1 MRITLVCLFIVF
13 AIVYANSGYLTS
25 EEEQYL
31 RDNPEI
37 RFVSQSSYP
46 PFEFIDHNGERQGM
60 CIELVRWMS
69 TELGFQAILTDMT
82 FQEAQE
88 AILSGEADVITSFF
102 YSEARDTNY
111 EFTEAMY
118 TIPARIYVQ
127 PATTDIVVLTD
138 LTGKRVAVQKGDY
151 AIDFLNQEGISCTL
165 VETDNFTDCVH
176 LLLDGEVD
184 ALVGDEQIVDYHIL
198 NHHTAGS
205 ILAVGDTLYVGQNCM
220 SVAEENDVLCSIIN
234 KGIGHAVEIGI
245 IDGIAMKWQNNPI
258 AISYKHHFRFL
269 PHLLTVLGFLLIV
282 AVLVFSWNL
291 RLRKVVERKT
301 ISLEE
306 SERRLDQALSQA
318 NLGSWDLDIQT
329 GKVINNDQ
337 YSVMLGYSP
346 GEIALSHEGWMNRV
360 HPDDRKNL
368 VAYIDEFTAVN
379 SGRFECEYRMETKE
393 GDWVSIHSSGG
404 IVERNTDGKVVRIA
418 GIHQD
423 VTRRK
428 HSEYLARKAVDDWVN
443 TFDAISEHIAVID
456 SQGAIIRVNKA
467 QALAL
472 GMSRDECVGLNMHT
486 LLYPD
491 DDAYSKCIPI
501 VYSSAGDNFPSQHE
515 VYLKKF
521 KGYFD
526 VSISVSED
534 TEDGSIRI
542 VRVAKDISLRKQA
555 EKNRKEMEGRVQHAQ
570 KLESLGVLAGGIA
583 HDFNNILMSIRGY
596 TDLAISTVKEED
608 QAFEYLKKINKS
620 VGIASE
626 LSGQM
631 LAYSGKGNF
640 VVETVYLND
649 IIEKIKPMFQVSV
662 SRKVDLVFH
671 QDRDMPCIKVDST
684 QMEQVILN
692 LVTNASEA
700 IGAARGTI
708 TVTTGIEKRVHPN
721 RPEEENEENNFVY
734 LQVDDT
740 GSGMSNDVIGKLF
753 EPFFTTK
760 FAGRGLGMAVVH
772 GIVEGHNGFIEVH
785 SELGVGSSI
794 KVFIPSVDENGEKLK
809 KEGDGEFSFSG
820 ETAGVLLVDD
830 EKNILFIGEL
840 ALKKTGFTVF
850 TATNGEEAIEIYKK
864 NSTEIQCIVLD
875 LTMPVMDGVEC
886 LKGLKK
892 YDPQVKVILSSGYNQ
907 KDVESKIHIDD
918 IAGYLKKPYGLNAL
932 CQLVKT
938 VMQW

>member
-1 MRITLVCLFIVF
+1 MRIALVCMFLVF
-13 AIVYANSGYLTS
+13 AFVYADSGYLTS

-37 RFVSQSSYP
+37 HFVSQSSYP
-46 PFEFIDHNGERQGM
+46 PFEFIDDNGERQGM

-88 AILSGEADVITSFF
+88 AVLSGEADVITSFF
-102 YSEARDTNY
+102 YSESRDTYY
-111 EFTEAMY
+111 EFTEPMY

-127 PATTDIVVLTD
+127 PATTDIVALTN

-165 VETDNFTDCVH
+165 VETDNFTDGVH

-184 ALVGDEQIVDYHIL
+184 ALVGDEQIVDYHLL
-198 NHHTAGS
+198 NHHTAGG

-220 SVAEENDVLCSIIN
+220 SVAEGNEILISIIN
-234 KGIGHAVEIGI
+234 KGIEHASEIGI
-245 IDGIAMKWQNNPI
+245 IDGIAMKWQSSPI
-258 AISYKHHFRFL
+258 TFSYKHHFRFL
-269 PHLLTVLGFLLIV
+269 PHLLTILGFLLIV

-318 NLGSWDLDIQT
+318 NLGSWDLNIQT

-346 GEIALSHEGWMNRV
+346 GEIVFSHEGWMNRV
-360 HPDDRKNL
+360 HPDDRKDI
-368 VAYIDEFTAVN
+368 VAYIDEFTVVN
-379 SGRFECEYRMETKE
+379 SGGFECEYRMETKE
-393 GDWVSIHSSGG
+393 GDWVFIHSSGG
-404 IVERNTDGKVVRIA
+404 IVERDADGKAVRIA
-418 GIHQD
+418 GIHRD

-428 HSEYLARKAVDDWVN
+428 HSEYLARKAVDDWKN
-443 TFDAISEHIAVID
+443 TFDTISEHIAVID
-456 SQGAIIRVNKA
+456 SEGAIIRVNKA

-472 GMSRDECVGLNMHT
+472 GIPRDECVGLNMHT

-491 DDAYSKCIPI
+491 DDAYSKCIPV
-501 VYSSAGDNFPSQHE
+501 VYSSAGDNLPSQHE

-526 VSISVSED
+526 VSISASQD
-534 TEDGSIRI
+534 PEDGSIRI
-542 VRVAKDISLRKQA
+542 VRVAKDITLRKQA

-662 SRKVDLVFH
+662 SRKVDLVCD
-671 QDRDMPCIKVDST
+671 QSRDMPCIKVDST

-700 IGAARGTI
+700 IGAGRGTI
-708 TVTTGIEKRVHPN
+708 TVTTGKEKRVHPN
-721 RPEEENEENNFVY
+721 KPEEKEEKDFVFF
-734 LQVDDT
+734 QVDDT
-740 GSGMSNDVIGKLF
+740 GSGMSNDVIEKLF

-760 FAGRGLGMAVVH
+760 FTGRGLGMAVVH
-772 GIVEGHNGFIEVH
+772 GIVEGHNGIIEVH

-794 KVFIPSVDENGEKLK
+794 KVFIPSVNENGKKLK
-809 KEGDGEFSFSG
+809 KQADGEFSISG
-820 ETAGVLLVDD
+820 KTTGVLLVDD

-840 ALKKTGFTVF
+840 ALKKTGYTVF
-850 TATNGEEAIEIYKK
+850 TAVNGEEAVGIYKK
-864 NSTEIQCIVLD
+864 NSNEIQCVVLD

-886 LKGLKK
+886 LKVLKK
-892 YDPQVKVILSSGYNQ
+892 YDPEVKVILSSGYNQ

-932 CQLVKT
+932 RQQVKN
-938 VMQW
+938 VMQM